1 MIKNYLCKKVVF
13 LFMKDVMTFLNG
25 VLHNNNRPWFQE
37 NKDLYLKAQSRIN
50 NMTVELIDGISKF
63 DSSIK
68 NLTVSDCTYRIY
80 RDIRFSPDKRP
91 YKTHMGI
98 YVCTQG
104 KKSGLAGYYLH
115 FEGDGAEYLGLNGLY
130 AGLYNPNK
138 DVLKNIREDIC
149 YDGSVFENAIKK
161 ANNFTLDTSCSLTKT
176 PKDFPKD
183 SPYDYLLRLKQY
195 NLIQAL
201 PEGMLYSD
209 NLIEWALEE
218 FKTAYDFNALLNR
231 VALFSDTDY

>member
-1 MIKNYLCKKVVF
+1 
-13 LFMKDVMTFLNG
+13 MKDVMTFLNG
-25 VLHNNNRPWFQE
+25 VLMNNNRPWFQE
-37 NKDLYLKAQSRIN
+37 NKDLYLKAQERIN
-50 NMTVELIDGISKF
+50 NMTVELIEGISKF
-63 DSSIK
+63 DSSVK
-68 NLTVSDCTYRIY
+68 NLSVSDCTYRIY

-98 YVCTQG
+98 YVCPNG

-115 FEGDGAEYLGLNGLY
+115 FEGEDAEYLGCNGLFT
-130 AGLYNPNK
+130 GLWNPDKNA
-138 DVLKNIREDIC
+138 LKNIREDIC
-149 YDGSVFENAIKK
+149 YDGVAFEKAIEK
-161 ANNFTLDTSCSLTKT
+161 AKNFTLDTSCSLSKT

-195 NLIQAL
+195 NLVQTL

-218 FKTAYDFNALLNR
+218 FKTSLEFNQLLTR
-231 VALFSDTDY
+231 AVMFSIDD

>member
-1 MIKNYLCKKVVF
+1 
-13 LFMKDVMTFLNG
+13 MKDVMTFLNG
-25 VLHNNNRPWFQE
+25 VLMNNNRPWFQE
-37 NKDLYLKAQSRIN
+37 NKDLYLKAQERIN
-50 NMTVELIDGISKF
+50 NMTVELIEGISKF
-63 DSSIK
+63 DSSVK
-68 NLTVSDCTYRIY
+68 NLSVSDCTYRIY

-98 YVCTQG
+98 YVCPNG

-115 FEGDGAEYLGLNGLY
+115 FEGEDAEYLGCNGLFT
-130 AGLYNPNK
+130 GLWNPDKNA
-138 DVLKNIREDIC
+138 LKNIREDIC
-149 YDGSVFENAIKK
+149 YDGAAFEKAIEK
-161 ANNFTLDTSCSLTKT
+161 AKNFTLDTSCSLAKT

-195 NLIQAL
+195 NLVQTL

-218 FKTAYDFNALLNR
+218 FKTSLEFNQLLNR
-231 VALFSDTDY
+231 AVMFSIDD

>member
-1 MIKNYLCKKVVF
+1 ME
-13 LFMKDVMTFLNG
+13 DVMTFLNG
-25 VLHNNNRPWFQE
+25 ILKNNNRPWFQE
-37 NKDLYLKAQSRIN
+37 HKDLYLKAQNHIN
-50 NMTVELIDGISKF
+50 EMTVELIDGISKF

-68 NLTVSDCTYRIY
+68 NLSVKDCTYRIY

-98 YVCTQG
+98 YVCTNG

-115 FEGDGAEYLGLNGLY
+115 FEGDGSEYLGLNGLY
-130 AGLYNPNK
+130 AGLYNPDKN
-138 DVLKNIREDIC
+138 VLKNIREDIC
-149 YDGSVFENAIKK
+149 YDGVAFENAIKK
-161 ANNFTLDTSCSLTKT
+161 AKNFTLDTSCSLIKT

-209 NLIEWALEE
+209 KLIEWALEE
-218 FKTAYDFNALLNR
+218 FKTTLEFNQLLNR
-231 VALFSDTDY
+231 AAMFSIDD

>member
-1 MIKNYLCKKVVF
+1 
-13 LFMKDVMTFLNG
+13 MKDVMTFLNG
-25 VLHNNNRPWFQE
+25 VLMNNNRPWFQE
-37 NKDLYLKAQSRIN
+37 NKDLYLKAQERIN
-50 NMTVELIDGISKF
+50 NITVELIEGISKF
-63 DSSIK
+63 DSSVK
-68 NLTVSDCTYRIY
+68 NLSVSDCTYRIY

-98 YVCTQG
+98 YVCPNG

-115 FEGDGAEYLGLNGLY
+115 FEGEDAEYLGCNGLFT
-130 AGLYNPNK
+130 GLWNPDKNA
-138 DVLKNIREDIC
+138 LKNIREDIC
-149 YDGSVFENAIKK
+149 YDGAAFEKAIEK
-161 ANNFTLDTSCSLTKT
+161 AKNFTLDTSCSLAKT

-195 NLIQAL
+195 NLVQTL

-218 FKTAYDFNALLNR
+218 FKTSLEFNQLLNR
-231 VALFSDTDY
+231 AVMFSIDD

>member
-1 MIKNYLCKKVVF
+1 
-13 LFMKDVMTFLNG
+13 MKDVMTFLNG
-25 VLHNNNRPWFQE
+25 VLMNNNRPWFQE
-37 NKDLYLKAQSRIN
+37 NKDLYLKAQERIN
-50 NMTVELIDGISKF
+50 NMTVELIEGISKF
-63 DSSIK
+63 DSSVK
-68 NLTVSDCTYRIY
+68 NLSVSDCTYRIY

-98 YVCTQG
+98 YVCPNG

-115 FEGDGAEYLGLNGLY
+115 FEGDDAEYLGCNGLFT
-130 AGLYNPNK
+130 GLWNPDKNA
-138 DVLKNIREDIC
+138 LKNIREDIC
-149 YDGSVFENAIKK
+149 YDGGAFEKAIEK
-161 ANNFTLDTSCSLTKT
+161 AKNFTLDTSCTLSKT

-195 NLIQAL
+195 NLVQTL

-218 FKTAYDFNALLNR
+218 FKTSLEFNQLLNR
-231 VALFSDTDY
+231 AVMFSEE

>member
-1 MIKNYLCKKVVF
+1 
-13 LFMKDVMTFLNG
+13 MKDVMTFLNG
-25 VLHNNNRPWFQE
+25 VLMNNNRPWFQE
-37 NKDLYLKAQSRIN
+37 NKDLYLKAQERIN
-50 NMTVELIDGISKF
+50 NMTIELIEGISKF
-63 DSSIK
+63 DSSVK
-68 NLTVSDCTYRIY
+68 NLSVSDCTYRIY

-98 YVCTQG
+98 YVCPNG

-115 FEGDGAEYLGLNGLY
+115 FEGEEAEYFGCNGLFT
-130 AGLYNPNK
+130 GLWNPDKNA
-138 DVLKNIREDIC
+138 LKNIREDIC
-149 YDGSVFENAIKK
+149 YDGATFEKAIEK
-161 ANNFTLDTSCSLTKT
+161 AKNFTLDTSCSLSKT

-195 NLIQAL
+195 NLVQTL

-218 FKTAYDFNALLNR
+218 FKTSLEFNQLLNR
-231 VALFSDTDY
+231 AVMFSEE

>member
-1 MIKNYLCKKVVF
+1 
-13 LFMKDVMTFLNG
+13 MKDVMTFLNG
-25 VLHNNNRPWFQE
+25 VLMNNNRPWFQE
-37 NKDLYLKAQSRIN
+37 NKDLYLKAQERIN
-50 NMTVELIDGISKF
+50 NMTVELIEGISKF
-63 DSSIK
+63 DSSVK
-68 NLTVSDCTYRIY
+68 NLSVSDCTYRIY

-98 YVCTQG
+98 YVCPNG

-115 FEGDGAEYLGLNGLY
+115 FEGEDAEYLGCNGLFT
-130 AGLYNPNK
+130 GLWNPDKNA
-138 DVLKNIREDIC
+138 LKNIREDIC
-149 YDGSVFENAIKK
+149 YDGGAFEKAIEK
-161 ANNFTLDTSCSLTKT
+161 AKNFTLDTSCSLSKT

-195 NLIQAL
+195 NLVQTL

-218 FKTAYDFNALLNR
+218 FKTSLEFNQLLNR
-231 VALFSDTDY
+231 AVMFSIDD

>member
-1 MIKNYLCKKVVF
+1 
-13 LFMKDVMTFLNG
+13 MKDVMTFLNG
-25 VLHNNNRPWFQE
+25 VLMNNNRPWFQE
-37 NKDLYLKAQSRIN
+37 NKDLYLKAQERIN
-50 NMTVELIDGISKF
+50 NMTIELIEGISKF
-63 DSSIK
+63 DSSVK
-68 NLTVSDCTYRIY
+68 NLSVSDCTYRIY

-98 YVCTQG
+98 YVCPNG

-115 FEGDGAEYLGLNGLY
+115 FEGEDAEYLGCNGLFT
-130 AGLYNPNK
+130 GLWNPDKNA
-138 DVLKNIREDIC
+138 LKNIREDIC
-149 YDGSVFENAIKK
+149 YDGATFEKAIEK
-161 ANNFTLDTSCSLTKT
+161 AKNFTLDTSCSLSKT

-195 NLIQAL
+195 NLVQTL

-218 FKTAYDFNALLNR
+218 FKTSLEFNQLLNR
-231 VALFSDTDY
+231 AVMFSEE

>member
-1 MIKNYLCKKVVF
+1 
-13 LFMKDVMTFLNG
+13 MTFLNG
-25 VLHNNNRPWFQE
+25 VLHNNNRPWFQD

-50 NMTVELIDGISKF
+50 SMTVELIDGISKF

-68 NLTVSDCTYRIY
+68 NLTLSDCTYRIY

-149 YDGSVFENAIKK
+149 YDGAVFEDAIKK
-161 ANNFTLDTSCSLTKT
+161 AKNFTLDTSCSLTKT

-183 SPYDYLLRLKQY
+183 SSYDYLLRLKQY

-218 FKTAYDFNALLNR
+218 FKTAHDFNALLNR
-231 VALFSDTDY
+231 AALFSDTDY

>member
-1 MIKNYLCKKVVF
+1 
-13 LFMKDVMTFLNG
+13 MKDVMTFLNG
-25 VLHNNNRPWFQE
+25 VLMNNNRPWFQE
-37 NKDLYLKAQSRIN
+37 NKNLYLKAQERIN
-50 NMTVELIDGISKF
+50 NMTVELIEGISKF
-63 DSSIK
+63 DSSVK
-68 NLTVSDCTYRIY
+68 NLSVSDCTYRIY

-98 YVCTQG
+98 YVCPNG

-115 FEGDGAEYLGLNGLY
+115 FEGEDAEYLGCNGLFT
-130 AGLYNPNK
+130 GLWNPNK
-138 DVLKNIREDIC
+138 NALKNIREDIC
-149 YDGSVFENAIKK
+149 YDGATFEKAIEK
-161 ANNFTLDTSCSLTKT
+161 AKNFTLDTSCSLSKT

-195 NLIQAL
+195 NLVQTL

-218 FKTAYDFNALLNR
+218 FKTSLEFNQLLNR
-231 VALFSDTDY
+231 AVMFSIDD

>member
-1 MIKNYLCKKVVF
+1 
-13 LFMKDVMTFLNG
+13 MKDVMTFLNG
-25 VLHNNNRPWFQE
+25 VLMNNNRPWFQE
-37 NKDLYLKAQSRIN
+37 NKDLYLKAQERIN
-50 NMTVELIDGISKF
+50 NMTVEIIEGISKF
-63 DSSIK
+63 DSSVK
-68 NLTVSDCTYRIY
+68 NLSVSDCTYRIY

-98 YVCTQG
+98 YVCPNG

-115 FEGDGAEYLGLNGLY
+115 FEGEDAEYLGCNGLFT
-130 AGLYNPNK
+130 GLWNPDKNA
-138 DVLKNIREDIC
+138 LKNIREDIC
-149 YDGSVFENAIKK
+149 YDGAAFEKAIEK
-161 ANNFTLDTSCSLTKT
+161 AKNFTLDTSCSLSKT

-195 NLIQAL
+195 NLVQTL

-218 FKTAYDFNALLNR
+218 FKTSLEFNQLLNR
-231 VALFSDTDY
+231 AVMFSEE